1 MAWNEPGGNK
11 EQDPWGG
18 KNKQQKPPELDEL
31 FKNLKAQFN
40 KLLGGKPNKGNVVS
54 SGNHYTGV
62 GFILLLVIAIWAGLG
77 VFIVNPAERAVVL
90 QLGKYKETLEP
101 GIHWIPRL
109 IQKSYIVNEQKIDN
123 YAYQSQMLTK
133 DENIVSV
140 AVAVQFRIQNA
151 KNFLFN
157 VVNPDQSLRQATASA
172 LRQVVGQTTLD
183 NILTKGR
190 DQARQEVEVSLNKI
204 LTQYQT
210 GILITAVTMQP
221 ARAPDAVKDAFD
233 DAIKA
238 QEDEQ
243 RFVNQAQAYTMQ
255 VEPIAK
261 GHAQRIAQEAN
272 AYKEQIVLRAKG
284 DTARFLALLPEYQKA
299 PEVTKQRLYLDIMER
314 LMRNT
319 SKVLIDTKSNNNVFY
334 LPLDKVMQ
342 NAFERSAK
350 QEGTSA
356 NQDDLMNSVSAPI
369 DTATSEQLN
378 HYGYSRD
385 SYFRRTQNENN

>member
-1 MAWNEPGGNK
+1 M
-11 EQDPWGG
+11 
-18 KNKQQKPPELDEL
+18 
-31 FKNLKAQFN
+31 
-40 KLLGGKPNKGNVVS
+40 VS

>member
-11 EQDPWGG
+11 EQDPWSG

-31 FKNLKAQFN
+31 FKNLKNQFN
-40 KLLGGKPNKGNVVS
+40 KLLGAKPDGGNVVS
-54 SGNHYTGV
+54 SGKPYTGLS
-62 GFILLLVIAIWAGLG
+62 FILLVIVAIWAGLG
-77 VFIVNPAERAVVL
+77 IFIVNPAERAVVL
-90 QLGKYKETLEP
+90 QFGKYKETLDP

-109 IQKSYIVNEQKIDN
+109 IQKNYIVNEQKIDN

-140 AVAVQFRIQNA
+140 AVAVQYRIQNA
-151 KNFLFN
+151 KDFLFN
-157 VVNPDQSLRQATASA
+157 VVNPDQSLKQATASA

-243 RFVNQAQAYTMQ
+243 RFVNQAQAYAMQ

-261 GHAQRIAQEAN
+261 GQAQRIAQEAN
-272 AYKEQIVLRAKG
+272 AYKEQVVLRAKG
-284 DTARFLALLPEYQKA
+284 NTSRFLALLPEYQKA
-299 PEVTKQRLYLDIMER
+299 PEVTKQRLYLDIMEK
-314 LMRNT
+314 LLHNT
-319 SKVLIDTKSNNNVFY
+319 SKVLIDSKNNNNVFY

-350 QEGTSA
+350 QEGISS
-356 NQDDLMNSVSAPI
+356 NQDDLINAVSAPM
-369 DTATSEQLN
+369 DTVTSEQLN
-378 HYGYSRD
+378 RYGYSRD
-385 SYFRRTQNENN
+385 SYVRRSQNESN